1 MAIEDPQLLLG
12 RLKLG
17 REEYCQR
24 LLTMLILDDAYPR
37 WNTPRAASP
46 DGLRFLQLLEVL
58 SLGEAG
64 SWTHP
69 VFVDELDLPK
79 RTEWEQGGAPDQ
91 SLQDQSR
98 LWMIEL
104 KTEAG
109 SHRPA
114 QIPLYFELGRHH
126 YPRHRIDVTYLTGPL
141 SKRAPLIPDGCRFG
155 HVTWAEVMPLVD
167 TVWSDCSPR
176 HRDVVR
182 ALTEVLNGLDRKW
195 SAWREDHLETA
206 IVVEAPPPSD
216 PAGDAVELAQL
227 VTVDHQQRGL
237 AFAPSNLEELQALRL
252 EVFER
257 IKTSGKPAL
266 LHIRPWLWRWASQGQ
281 PLTSA
286 GRETGYELR
295 LSWYQQPAGSRP
307 HLAAEELN
315 PHDHPR
321 EPSICAVNET

>member
-1 MAIEDPQLLLG
+1 MAIEDPHHLG

-37 WNTPRAASP
+37 WNTPLMASP
-46 DGLRFLQLLEVL
+46 AGLRFLGLLEEL
-58 SLGEAG
+58 SLGVAG
-64 SWTHP
+64 TWTDP

-91 SLQDQSR
+91 SLRDQSR

-109 SHRPA
+109 SHRPT

-126 YPRHRIDVTYLTGPL
+126 YPRHRIDITYLTGPL
-141 SKRAPLIPDGCRFG
+141 SKGAPPIPDGCRFG
-155 HVTWAEVMPLVD
+155 HVTWSEVMPLVRD
-167 TVWSDCSPR
+167 VWSDHSPT

-182 ALTEVLNGLDRKW
+182 ALDDVLNGLSAKW
-195 SAWREDHLETA
+195 PAWRTDRLEA
-206 IVVEAPPPSD
+206 GQRVEQPPPD
-216 PAGDAVELAQL
+216 PAGDALDFARR
-227 VTVDHQQRGL
+227 TAVDHQQRAL
-237 AFAPSNLEELQALRL
+237 DFAPANLEDLQALRL
-252 EVFER
+252 ELLGR
-257 IKTSGKPAL
+257 IKGSGDAAL
-266 LHIRPWLWRWASQGQ
+266 LHVRPWLWRWASEGQ

-295 LSWYQQPAGSRP
+295 LSWYKRPATLTGAV
-307 HLAAEELN
+307 LAQ
-315 PHDHPR
+315 R
-321 EPSICAVNET
+321 KS

>member
-1 MAIEDPQLLLG
+1 MPIEDPHQLLG

-37 WNTPRAASP
+37 WNTPATASP
-46 DGLRFLQLLEVL
+46 DGLRFLALLEEL

-64 SWTHP
+64 TWTDP
-69 VFVDELDLPK
+69 VFVDEFDLPK

-126 YPRHRIDVTYLTGPL
+126 YPQHRIDVTYLTGPL
-141 SKRAPLIPDGCRFG
+141 SKGAPPIPDGCRFG
-155 HVTWAEVMPLVD
+155 HVTWSEVMPLVRNI
-167 TVWSDCSPR
+167 WSDRSPT
-176 HRDVVR
+176 HREVVR
-182 ALTEVLNGLDRKW
+182 ALGDVLDGLSSKW
-195 SAWREDHLETA
+195 SAWRADRLE
-206 IVVEAPPPSD
+206 
-216 PAGDAVELAQL
+216 AGSTVELAPPDPVREAL
-227 VTVDHQQRGL
+227 ELARLTAVDHQQRAL
-237 AFAPSNLEELQALRL
+237 DFAPANLENLQALRL
-252 EVFER
+252 EVLQR
-257 IKTSGKPAL
+257 IKSSGDSAL
-266 LHIRPWLWRWASQGQ
+266 PHVNPWLWRWASRGR

-295 LSWYQQPAGSRP
+295 LSWYKNPAG
-307 HLAAEELN
+307 
-315 PHDHPR
+315 
-321 EPSICAVNET
+321 